1 MEEARVIIAII
12 SSLAGLLFVTII
24 PTIIKFVQTYK
35 KYKAVQ
41 EAAAAAQT
49 EAEKAAAEAEAEKIK
64 NDLLDMAS
72 SLIKEAESTY
82 KNVDTILKQQTG
94 TGSGAVKKDS
104 VMTKLQAYCLEN
116 GVEYDADYWS
126 AKIDELVEMTKEVNT
141 TKGA

>member
-24 PTIIKFVQTYK
+24 PTIIKLVKTAKQ
-35 KYKAVQ
+35 YKAAK
-41 EAAAAAQT
+41 EAVAAAQT
-49 EAEKAAAEAEAEKIK
+49 EAERVAAEAEAEKIK

-72 SLIKEAESTY
+72 NLIKEAESTY
-82 KNVDTILKQQTG
+82 KNVDNILKQQTG

-116 GVEYDADYWS
+116 GVTFDSEYWS

-141 TKGA
+141 KKGA

>member
-82 KNVDTILKQQTG
+82 KNVDTILKQ
-94 TGSGAVKKDS
+94 
-104 VMTKLQAYCLEN
+104 
-116 GVEYDADYWS
+116 
-126 AKIDELVEMTKEVNT
+126 
-141 TKGA
+141 